1 MMRFKEFRQKKLEEK
16 MLRSGSVVAFAGKA
30 KQHGDAA
37 EKDYTA
43 AKRKV
48 VPLKSEPN
56 LDDKLNQLADLLA
69 ELLNGM
75 IETRKQIGAISAQVT
90 ASTILEKT
98 SQN

>member
-1 MMRFKEFRQKKLEEK
+1 MMTFKEFRQKKLEER
-16 MLRSGSVVAFAGKA
+16 MFRSGSVVAFAGKA

-48 VPLKSEPN
+48 VALKSEPN

-90 ASTILEKT
+90 ASTILENT

>member
-16 MLRSGSVVAFAGKA
+16 MFRSGSVVAFAGKA

-37 EKDYTA
+37 EKDFTA

-48 VPLKSEPN
+48 LPLKSEIQLN
-56 LDDKLNQLADLLA
+56 GKLDQLADLLA

-90 ASTILEKT
+90 ASTILEKAT
-98 SQN
+98 QD